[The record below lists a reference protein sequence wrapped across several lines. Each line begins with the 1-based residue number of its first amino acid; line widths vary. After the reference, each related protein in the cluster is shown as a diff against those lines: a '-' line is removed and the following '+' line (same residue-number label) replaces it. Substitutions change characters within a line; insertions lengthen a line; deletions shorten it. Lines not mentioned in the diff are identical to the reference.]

1 MSSNYSHYFD
11 NSVDLELLRL
21 RSKITPEKRLQSMLD
36 TREILV
42 GLIRGRLHKQYPN
55 LSNRELNLKVL
66 EEIERAKQ
74 RSTGVE
80 SFLRRSSEA

>member
-1 MSSNYSHYFD
+1 MDSDYSHYFA

-42 GLIRGRLHKQYPN
+42 GFIRSRLHTQYPD
-55 LSNRELNLKVL
+55 LTSRDLNLKVL

-74 RSTGVE
+74 RSARVE
-80 SFLRRSSEA
+80 SILRRSSEA

>member
-1 MSSNYSHYFD
+1 MENDYSHYFD

-42 GLIRGRLHKQYPN
+42 GFIRGRLHAQYPN
-55 LSNRELNLKVL
+55 LSSRELNLKVL

-74 RSTGVE
+74 RSARAE
-80 SFLRRSSEA
+80 SILRRASEA